1 MIPILSILVH
11 FCCIYH
17 VRRVVVASYSIAAQ
31 TKSCVSTHKNNI
43 FLVCQP
49 VGAISTQAA
58 LPGGIIHVAG
68 SSKFTNNTASDDG
81 GEKYYRGCGG
91 SNYGS
96 PGLRTLDNFS
106 FPDVV

>member
-1 MIPILSILVH
+1 MIPILSLLVH

-31 TKSCVSTHKNNI
+31 TKSCVCTHKNNI

-58 LPGGIIHVAG
+58 LPGGIIFVAG
-68 SSKFTNNTASDDG
+68 SSTFTNNTASDDG

>member
-1 MIPILSILVH
+1 MIPIISILVR
-11 FCCIYH
+11 FCCTYH
-17 VRRVVVASYSIAAQ
+17 LRRVVVASYSIAAQ
-31 TKSCVSTHKNNI
+31 TKSYVSTHNTNI

-49 VGAISTQAA
+49 VGAISTQASLA
-58 LPGGIIHVAG
+58 GGIIHVAG
-68 SSKFTNNTASDDG
+68 SSTFTNNTASDDG